1 MDELEKQATGAPR
14 VPERFLDGTAS
25 MQELLTFLQSIDP
38 KNIPMGDYMRLTD
51 WVGKLADALNIPE

>member
-1 MDELEKQATGAPR
+1 MNDSERQATGIPR

-38 KNIPMGDYMRLTD
+38 KDIPMGDYVKLTD
-51 WVGKLADALNIPE
+51 WIGKLADALNIPE